1 MLHKDLTGLDLHIPK
16 LHAPTHLVGG
26 TDPLGLAESEIAGLV
41 TDLGGKAPTVHSH
54 VKADITDFPAL
65 GTAAA
70 LNVDADLATLA
81 LPANTTISAAGAE
94 LINDANAAA
103 QLVTLGTAAYS
114 EGTWTPTLNSA
125 TIVGAAPSVSGT
137 YKRIGNL
144 VFVALTIAAG
154 ALENTSVAFVNAT
167 TFIGNLPVAIA
178 QDSQC
183 FVIDN
188 ALTERGIG
196 YIAASTGNMY
206 MPVLSAKAARIV
218 VTATYCV

>member
-103 QLVTLGTAAYS
+103 QLATLGTAAYS
-114 EGTWTPTLNSA
+114 EGTWTPVLNSF
-125 TIVGAAPSVSGT
+125 TIVGSAPALVGT
-137 YKRIGNL
+137 WKRIGNL
-144 VFVALTIAAG
+144 VFVGCTVAAG
-154 ALENTSVAFVNAT
+154 TGGNTSVACT
-167 TFIGNLPVAIA
+167 QITSSISGLPVSPPNTYVCVAT
-178 QDSQC
+178 DDGC
-183 FVIDN
+183 DN
-188 ALTERGIG
+188 LGTGGIG
-196 YIAASTGNMY
+196 TNGRLYPPTF
-206 MPVLSAKAARIV
+206 SAKSVPITISGTYV
-218 VTATYCV
+218 V